1 MIILLNLL
9 IAIISDTH
17 EKIQAS
23 LKKSEGLSMC
33 ELILELE
40 TMPLLNLIVRY
51 MRSPNDEKY
60 GEGYLF
66 CAEYKRN

>member
-1 MIILLNLL
+1 MVDFSVFVLSTLFIMIVLLNLL

-40 TMPLLNLIVRY
+40 TLWLINWIVSCRQ
-51 MRSPNDEKY
+51 SDDDK
-60 GEGYLF
+60 
-66 CAEYKRN
+66 